1 MNKKTLL
8 FLRFILILVTIL
20 VMTYSKK
27 GLSIFEPGYFIAFIY
42 FISNIILYRI
52 PDKLFTKPTVSF
64 AMFLFDIIAISLAV
78 YFTQGIQTDFYLIY
92 FLVIFVASVG
102 QDVSGSLPIAI
113 VASLIYGWLLYR
125 ENPGMSFFDSKIL
138 IRVPFLFILAL
149 MSSYWSQA
157 TRRELKKKD
166 ELERFNKELQKEV
179 TRVAAEEIELRK
191 YSEKIINSVTSGVL
205 VVSSDGMITTLNPEA
220 ARSLGIKNEDVI
232 GTDIR
237 KITGLEA
244 LWQKMEQCI
253 KDNTAIKRDEI
264 TVNTKEKKN
273 IPLGF
278 SMSLIS
284 GAKDRFS
291 GCVMI
296 FKDLSGIR
304 KLENKLKRAE
314 RLSYLG
320 KMASWVAH
328 EIRNPLTAID
338 GFAQLLENTDKK
350 EKIAL
355 FTTEIHK
362 GTQRINYII
371 DDILAF
377 ARAKRKIAHVPINLK
392 EMAESITKSI
402 VDTEVTI
409 DSNRSPVVEGDIES
423 VRRLFVN
430 LINNSVEAMKEN
442 GVLRITISDDGESIT
457 TKIIDNGEG
466 ISADDVKNIFEP
478 FFTTKQRGT
487 GLGLSIVKKIVDEHK
502 GEIEIVGKQGVG
514 TTVKVSLPKK
524 QKDVQ

>member
-1 MNKKTLL
+1 MNRKTLI

-27 GLSIFEPGYFIAFIY
+27 GLSIFEPGYFIALIY
-42 FISNIILYRI
+42 FISNFILYRI
-52 PDKLFTKPTVSF
+52 PKRIFAKPLLSF
-64 AMFLFDIIAISLAV
+64 AMFLFDIVAISLAV
-78 YFTQGIQTDFYLIY
+78 YFTQGMQTDFYLIY

-102 QDVSGSLPIAI
+102 QNIAGSLPTAI
-113 VASLIYGWLLYR
+113 VASIIYGWLLYNA
-125 ENPGMSFFDSKIL
+125 NPGISFFDSRIL
-138 IRVPFLFILAL
+138 IRIPFLFILAL

-166 ELERFNKELQKEV
+166 ELERFNKELQREV

-191 YSEKIINSVTSGVL
+191 YSEKIINSVTSGVIA
-205 VVSSDGMITTLNPEA
+205 VSSDGMITTLNPEA
-220 ARSLGIKNEDVI
+220 ARSFEIKREDVI
-232 GTDIR
+232 GMDIR
-237 KITGLEA
+237 KITGLES
-244 LWQKMEQCI
+244 LWQRMEQCI
-253 KDNTAIKRDEI
+253 KNNTSIKRDELTVI
-264 TVNTKEKKN
+264 TNKEKN

-278 SMSLIS
+278 SMSSIS
-284 GAKDRFS
+284 GTKDRFT

-338 GFAQLLENTDKK
+338 GFAQLLENTDEK
-350 EKIAL
+350 EKINL

-377 ARAKRKIAHVPINLK
+377 ARAKRKIAYVPINLK
-392 EMAESITKSI
+392 EMLESITKSI
-402 VDTEVTI
+402 VDTEITI
-409 DSNRSPVVEGDIES
+409 DSCRSSVVHGDIES
-423 VRRLFVN
+423 IRRLFVN
-430 LINNSVEAMKEN
+430 LVNNSVEAMRDN
-442 GVLRITISDDGESIT
+442 GVLQINIADDEKYIT
-457 TKIIDNGEG
+457 TEIIDNGEG

-487 GLGLSIVKKIVDEHK
+487 GLGLSIVKKIVEEHK
-502 GEIEIVGKQGVG
+502 GGIEIAGNQGAG
-514 TTVKVSLPKK
+514 TTVKVSLLKK
-524 QKDVQ
+524 QEEA

>member
-27 GLSIFEPGYFIAFIY
+27 GLSVFEPGYLIAFIY

-52 PDKLFTKPTVSF
+52 PEKLFTKPIVSF
-64 AMFLFDIIAISLAV
+64 SMFLFDIIAISLAV
-78 YFTQGIQTDFYLIY
+78 YFTQGMQTDFYLIY

-102 QDVSGSLPIAI
+102 QDVTGSLPIAI

-125 ENPGMSFFDSKIL
+125 ENPSISFFDSKIL

-191 YSEKIINSVTSGVL
+191 YSEKIINSVTSGVIA
-205 VVSSDGMITTLNPEA
+205 VSSDGMITTINPEA
-220 ARSLGIKNEDVI
+220 ARSLGIKSEYSI
-232 GTDIR
+232 GKDIR
-237 KITGLEA
+237 EIRGLES

-253 KDNTAIKRDEI
+253 KNDTSIKRDEI
-264 TVNTKEKKN
+264 IVNTDKKKN

-278 SMSLIS
+278 SMSSIS

-304 KLENKLKRAE
+304 ELEHKLKRAE

-338 GFAQLLENTDKK
+338 GFAQLLENTDEK
-350 EKIAL
+350 EKIDL
-355 FTTEIHK
+355 FTSEIHK

-377 ARAKRKIAHVPINLK
+377 ARAKRKIAHVPIDLK
-392 EMAESITKSI
+392 EMMSSITKSI
-402 VDTEVTI
+402 IDTKIEI
-409 DSNRSPVVEGDIES
+409 DSVRSPIVEGDAES
-423 VRRLFVN
+423 IRRLFVN
-430 LINNSVEAMKEN
+430 LINNSVEAMRDN
-442 GVLRITISDDGESIT
+442 GVLKITIVDSEEFIT
-457 TKIIDNGEG
+457 TEIIDNGEG
-466 ISADDVKNIFEP
+466 ISVDDAKNIFEP

-502 GEIEIVGKQGVG
+502 GKIEIDSKQGVG
-514 TTVKVSLPKK
+514 TKVKVALPKK
-524 QKDVQ
+524 QEEV

>member
-1 MNKKTLL
+1 MDRKTLL

-27 GLSIFEPGYFIAFIY
+27 GLSILEPGYFIALIY
-42 FISNIILYRI
+42 FISNFILYRI
-52 PDKLFTKPTVSF
+52 PKRIFAKPLLAF

-78 YFTQGIQTDFYLIY
+78 YFTQGMQTDFYLIY

-102 QDVSGSLPIAI
+102 QNITGSLPTAI
-113 VASLIYGWLLYR
+113 VASIIYGWLLYKA
-125 ENPGMSFFDSKIL
+125 NPGISFVDSKIL
-138 IRVPFLFILAL
+138 IRIPFLFILAL

-191 YSEKIINSVTSGVL
+191 YSEKIINSVTSGVIA
-205 VVSSDGMITTLNPEA
+205 VSSDGMITTLNPEA
-220 ARSLGIKNEDVI
+220 ARSLGIKGEDVI
-232 GTDIR
+232 GMDIR
-237 KITGLEA
+237 KITGLGTI
-244 LWQKMEQCI
+244 WQRMEQCI
-253 KDNTAIKRDEI
+253 KNNTSIKRDELTVI
-264 TVNTKEKKN
+264 TSEKKN

-278 SMSLIS
+278 SMSSIS
-284 GAKDRFS
+284 GTRDRFT

-304 KLENKLKRAE
+304 KLEHKLKRAE

-338 GFAQLLENTDKK
+338 GFAQLLENTDEK
-350 EKIAL
+350 EKINL
-355 FTTEIHK
+355 FTSEIHK
-362 GTQRINYII
+362 GTRRINYII

-377 ARAKRKIAHVPINLK
+377 ARAKRKIAYVPINMK
-392 EMAESITKSI
+392 EMLESITKSI
-402 VDTEVTI
+402 VDTEITI
-409 DSNRSPVVEGDIES
+409 DSCRSPVIEGDIES
-423 VRRLFVN
+423 TRRLFIN
-430 LINNSVEAMKEN
+430 LVNNSVEAMKDN
-442 GVLRITISDDGESIT
+442 GVLQIIITDDKKYIT
-457 TKIIDNGEG
+457 TQIVDNGEG

-502 GEIEIVGKQGVG
+502 GEIEIAGKQGVG
-514 TTVKVSLPKK
+514 TTVKVSLLKK
-524 QKDVQ
+524 QEEV